1 MAAAASV
8 LASSLG
14 LEPSGLGPPG
24 GATAAGDG
32 GTPHGPTGAGAGG
45 RVLRTAAVKRGARET
60 AARGLS
66 GQLAAAAAAGKSA
79 GGAKAGAPK
88 AEPGGAPPRGAAK
101 AGPAGAGPRQ
111 LSHADSDAVSGLL
124 ALMGASRGA
133 AAGRRAARGSASG
146 GSAASGG
153 AAAGRGSQATS
164 RKRKA
169 AAPAVGTK
177 AKKAPKKA
185 PAEPKKVLSE
195 QERKEIKAAKKRAQK
210 QAARAAKRAAL
221 EKAKAEGL
229 VPPPAAKKAKAKAKP
244 AGRGVRGPGGHAER
258 RAPLTVRGAK
268 RRKCRPSLDALR
280 VIEHNLLVR
289 LQGKRAKGEAARKG
303 PASAWEAL
311 EMGEEGLVAGLGD
324 LPGAP
329 GAPPGSGGGGGGPHG
344 GLGPMMLQLYG
355 HDPSAPVG
363 GGDAGH
369 GLSRCLFNLP
379 ARQWCANE
387 WFYAAI
393 DRPWFSNRE
402 YSGFLQH
409 VGLGPEVRLTRAE
422 WGLVRSA
429 LGRPRRL
436 SLRFL
441 REGRQ
446 QLDDFRLAVRRKWQS
461 LRTTASATLP
471 MGMPK
476 PLFVSQ
482 RVTARHPKTRQ
493 LHDGQILSI
502 APDKRAHVHVQF
514 DRPELRVEL
523 LRDAHVMPQTAP
535 DPTQA
540 QGAAGQFGTLFDAAA
555 LAQQTQ
561 GFTEATVPPDARK
574 RYQTQLQALARE
586 QDALALAQVDRIL
599 DWKAHL
605 LADLCKMND
614 EAQEGIHLDAAGQVA
629 GQFQQ
634 RYAVLVRNLKLCN
647 GQLMAAFGHLHR
659 RGGAS
664 ENPGGTPAPA
674 GGIAAGGAATPLAHV
689 LPTPAPPQLAARS
702 AAAAESMER
711 LQRKVLE
718 QVAAGS
724 CHIVDNSLNLANRAL
739 AEAEKRRGGGDGE
752 HEEAVEAPPAK
763 KQKRGE
769 GGAGG
774 GEETF
779 SGGGGGEGSSA
790 LDEAEAQQL
799 ATLTKILGAVAYA
812 IQQCA
817 EQSTPPLITA
827 AALDMISNS
836 LQARA
841 SCNGRF
847 VAQIRNTLN
856 ALKGQL
862 LVT

>member
-14 LEPSGLGPPG
+14 LEPSGIGPPG
-24 GATAAGDG
+24 GANGAGGDG
-32 GTPHGPTGAGAGG
+32 GTPHGPKGAGAGG
-45 RVLRTAAVKRGARET
+45 RVLRTAAVKRGAREI
-60 AARGLS
+60 AARGLA
-66 GQLAAAAAAGKSA
+66 GQLAAAVGRVPAGGVKAEAPGTGVGAVGSGADAGAAGPRPGAVAAAGAVRK
-79 GGAKAGAPK
+79 
-88 AEPGGAPPRGAAK
+88 
-101 AGPAGAGPRQ
+101 
-111 LSHADSDAVSGLL
+111 LSHADNDAVSGLL

-133 AAGRRAARGSASG
+133 AGRKGARGSASG

-153 AAAGRGSQATS
+153 AGAGRGSQATS

-169 AAPAVGTK
+169 TAPAATK
-177 AKKAPKKA
+177 AKKVPKK
-185 PAEPKKVLSE
+185 PAEPKKVLTE

-229 VPPPAAKKAKAKAKP
+229 IPATVPKKPKAKP
-244 AGRGVRGPGGHAER
+244 KPAAGRGVRGPGGHAER
-258 RAPLTVRGAK
+258 RPPVTVRGAK
-268 RRKCRPSLDALR
+268 RRKRKPSLDALR
-280 VIEHNLLVR
+280 VIEHNLLLR
-289 LQGKRAKGEAARKG
+289 LQNKRTKGEVPLRKG
-303 PASAWEAL
+303 ACASPWEVL
-311 EMGEEGLVAGLGD
+311 LGELGDEGLANLLSGTSALG
-324 LPGAP
+324 P
-329 GAPPGSGGGGGGPHG
+329 
-344 GLGPMMLQLYG
+344 GPMMQLYG
-355 HDPSAPVG
+355 HDPSTPVG
-363 GGDAGH
+363 GGDAGCA
-369 GLSRCLFNLP
+369 LSRCLFNLP

-393 DRPWFSNRE
+393 DQPWFSNSE

-409 VGLGPEVRLTRAE
+409 VGLGPEVLLTRTE

-446 QLDDFRLAVRRKWQS
+446 QLDDFRLSVRRKWQS

-502 APDKRAHVHVQF
+502 APDKKCHLHVQF

-523 LRDAHVMPQTAP
+523 LHDAHVMPQPAP
-535 DPTQA
+535 DPTQPPG
-540 QGAAGQFGTLFDAAA
+540 GALGEFGTLYDAAA

-561 GFTEATVPPDARK
+561 GFTEAAVPPDARK

-605 LADLCKMND
+605 LADLSKMND

-659 RGGAS
+659 RGGGAAR
-664 ENPGGTPAPA
+664 EDNPNGTPAPA
-674 GGIAAGGAATPLAHV
+674 DPGAGVAGTPLAHV
-689 LPTPAPPQLAARS
+689 LPTPAPPQLAART

-724 CHIVDNSLNLANRAL
+724 CHIVDNSLNLAHRAL
-739 AEAEKRRGGGDGE
+739 AESEKKKRGADGAGVAAGGG
-752 HEEAVEAPPAK
+752 VAK
-763 KQKRGE
+763 E
-769 GGAGG
+769 GAGG
-774 GEETF
+774 SPSGAPAAAEEAD
-779 SGGGGGEGSSA
+779 GEGAGAGVSRAPEDS
-790 LDEAEAQQL
+790 EGEQL
-799 ATLTKILGAVAYA
+799 AALTKILGAVAYA

-841 SCNGRF
+841 SCNGHF
-847 VAQIRNTLN
+847 VAQIRSTLN

-862 LVT
+862 VVI